1 MPNPL
6 YDPDLDTLESTKK
19 WLRAVL
25 GTYTFG
31 VQGILLTDGT
41 VLPLPSESALIAKLI
56 EVTLLQRFRTVALA
70 VKGLTVDGAPSGR
83 VYPDIL
89 VSGSRLGHRK
99 LSLDVKAARRA
110 PGGRRTVSRI
120 TLGPYD
126 KYFRFPDQKMAGS
139 WIPYGDID
147 WHLDAIVIYDY
158 VGGVISNVEPLV
170 AETWRVASKVR
181 SSGTRNYIGAIMEI
195 DRLRSERGEFATADA
210 FYEYWRAFPLGA
222 YPLALGP
229 AEPSVDDDATL
240 GLEEP

>member
-1 MPNPL
+1 MSDAL
-6 YDPDLDTLESTKK
+6 YDPVLDDLASIKR

-25 GTYTFG
+25 GTYAFG

-70 VKGLTVDGAPSGR
+70 VRGLVVDGAPSGR

-89 VSGSRLGHRK
+89 ISGPRLSHRK
-99 LSLDVKAARRA
+99 VALDVKAARRA

-126 KYFRFPDQKMAGS
+126 KYFRFPTAKMAGS

-147 WHLDAIVIYDY
+147 HHLDAIVLYDY
-158 VGGVISNVEPLV
+158 LGGVVSNVEPLV
-170 AETWRVASKVR
+170 VETWRVASRVR
-181 SSGTRNYIGAIMEI
+181 SSGTRKYMGAVMEI
-195 DRLRSERGEFATADA
+195 DRLRREVGEFPSEEA
-210 FYEYWRAFPLGA
+210 FQAYWRAFPLGPVSTEA
-222 YPLALGP
+222 EAGP
-229 AEPSVDDDATL
+229 EAEPD
-240 GLEEP
+240 EF